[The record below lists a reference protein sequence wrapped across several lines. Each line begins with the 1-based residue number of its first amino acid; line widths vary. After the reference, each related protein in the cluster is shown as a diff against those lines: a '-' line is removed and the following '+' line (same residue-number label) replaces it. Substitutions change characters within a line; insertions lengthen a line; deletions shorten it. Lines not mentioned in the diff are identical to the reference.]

1 MTIES
6 ALERQGWQL
15 EKRKNWIAVK
25 DERATFHSAFATYR
39 VGKLIGSKFYVVP
52 PDLQGATQG
61 LIDALGLTVECV
73 ASTNGGGREYL
84 GFESADETEATL
96 LAFAEQLHAEVQKRV
111 QK

>member
-15 EKRKNWIAVK
+15 EKRTNWIAVM
-25 DERATFHSAFATYR
+25 DERAAFQSAFATYR

-52 PDLQGATQG
+52 PDLQAAAER
-61 LIDALGLTVECV
+61 LILALGLTVERV

-84 GFESADETEATL
+84 GFESSGQPDATMH
-96 LAFAEQLHAEVQKRV
+96 AFAEQLHSEVQARV